1 MKYLYTSFFLLLI
14 LFPQLSFAG
23 GYQVSLHSHKNIGM
37 GLIGTSLNSDA
48 SSAFYNPGALATLE
62 KDFSFVAGISGIRSI
77 TKFQK
82 EYPSIYQA
90 LTDNPLGTPF
100 YFYASAKIF
109 NNISFGFAIN
119 TPFGNSLKW
128 EDGWAGRFIIQE
140 VNLQTLTFQPTI
152 SYNITE
158 NISLGAGLIIASGS
172 FDMKRFL
179 PVQNEFG
186 EGSVT
191 ISGSKINYGFN
202 AGILI
207 TPLSG
212 LNVGLSYRSAIHM
225 DIDDAEVLFSVPES
239 VKQNFPSPNTVGTS
253 LPLPANFDFG
263 ASYRFSEKVMAG
275 ISLNYVFWSVYKSL
289 DFDFDLN
296 TSVLTDSQ
304 NPREYKNTLI
314 WRLGAEYHLLPD
326 LYVRLGAYFD
336 PSPVNTDYFS
346 PETPGLNSIGLSTGL
361 SFFPVN
367 ELSID
372 LSLLYVTGNERSV
385 QYLPENFNG
394 TYKSRAYIPGI
405 GISYQF

>member
-1 MKYLYTSFFLLLI
+1 MKYLYTLLVFI
-14 LFPQLSFAG
+14 LVSPITFAG

-37 GLIGTSLNSDA
+37 GLIGTSLNCDA

-62 KDFSFVAGISGIRSI
+62 EDYSFVAGISGIRSI

-82 EYPSIYQA
+82 EYPSMYQA
-90 LTDNPLGTPF
+90 VTDNPLGTPF
-100 YFYASAKIF
+100 YFYASAKF
-109 NNISFGFAIN
+109 FKDISVGLAIN

-179 PVQNEFG
+179 PVQDESG
-186 EGSVT
+186 EGSAT
-191 ISGSKINYGFN
+191 ISGSTINYGFN
-202 AGILI
+202 AGIFI
-207 TPLSG
+207 VPFSG
-212 LNVGLSYRSAIHM
+212 FNMGLSYRSAIHM
-225 DIDDAEVLFSVPES
+225 NIDDAEALFSVPES
-239 VKQNFPSPNTVGTS
+239 IEQNFPSPKTVGTS
-253 LPLPANFDFG
+253 LPLPANLDFG

-289 DFDFDLN
+289 DFNFDQN

-304 NPREYKNTLI
+304 NPREYINTLT
-314 WRLGAEYHLLPD
+314 WRLGAEYNLFPD
-326 LYVRLGAYFD
+326 LYFRLGAYFD

-346 PETPGLNSIGLSTGL
+346 PETPGLNNIGLSTGL
-361 SFFPVN
+361 SFLPLS
-367 ELSID
+367 ELSLD
-372 LSLLYVTGNERSV
+372 LSLLYVMGMERSV
-385 QYLPENFNG
+385 QYEPENFNG
-394 TYKSRAYIPGI
+394 AYKSRAYIPGV

>member
-1 MKYLYTSFFLLLI
+1 MKYLYALLFLFLI
-14 LFPQLSFAG
+14 LFPSRSFAG

-62 KDFSFVAGISGIRSI
+62 DDFSFAAGISGIRSV

-82 EYPSIYQA
+82 EYPSLYQA
-90 LTDNPLGTPF
+90 VTDNPLGTPF

-109 NNISFGFAIN
+109 KDVSFGLAVN

-152 SYNITE
+152 SYNISE
-158 NISLGAGLIIASGS
+158 KISVGAGLIIASGS

-179 PVQNEFG
+179 PVEDESG

-191 ISGSKINYGFN
+191 ISGSTINYGFN
-202 AGILI
+202 AGVFIV
-207 TPLSG
+207 PLSG
-212 LNVGLSYRSAIHM
+212 LNVGLSYRSAMQM
-225 DIDDAEVLFSVPES
+225 DIDDAEALFSIPAS
-239 VKQNFPSPNTVGTS
+239 VEQNFPSPNTVRTS
-253 LPLPANFDFG
+253 LPLPANLDFG
-263 ASYRFSEKVMAG
+263 VSYRFSEKVMAG
-275 ISLNYVFWSVYKSL
+275 ISLNYVFWSAYNSL

-304 NPREYKNTLI
+304 NPREYSNTLI
-314 WRLGAEYHLLPD
+314 GRLGGEYNLFPD

-346 PETPGLNSIGLSTGL
+346 PETPGLSNIGLSTGL
-361 SFFPVN
+361 SFLPVS

-372 LSLLYVTGNERSV
+372 LSLLYVMGIERTV
-385 QYLPENFNG
+385 QYEPENFNG
-394 TYKSRAYIPGI
+394 AYKSRAYIPGI